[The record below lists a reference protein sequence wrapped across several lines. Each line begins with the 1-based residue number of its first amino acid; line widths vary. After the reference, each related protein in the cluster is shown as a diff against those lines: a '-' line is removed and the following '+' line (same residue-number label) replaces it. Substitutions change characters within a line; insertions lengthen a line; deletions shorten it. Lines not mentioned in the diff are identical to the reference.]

1 MMKKKGVAGLNVFL
15 SLVVMLFM
23 IGLIVMVFT
32 ISGSKLRTVDAV
44 IDQDQV
50 ENGTTTAL
58 AVYTYSSTHV
68 IEDTLTCYNYTGG
81 TRGAEAGTPAG
92 NYTVDYTAKTVT
104 ILPVADWNVTDVQ
117 VEYDEYS
124 TASDVINATYTN
136 ISSSTGWFSTFIV
149 LGAMVVLILLTVIII
164 NSIRGSGITASGG
177 KISEGA

>member
-1 MMKKKGVAGLNVFL
+1 MKLRKKGVAGLNVFL

-32 ISGSKLRTVDAV
+32 IAGSKLKSVDAV
-44 IDQDQV
+44 IDQDQT

-58 AVYTYSSTHV
+58 GVYTYSSTAV

-117 VEYDEYS
+117 VVYDEYS
-124 TASDVINATYTN
+124 VSSDVIDDTY
-136 ISSSTGWFSTFIV
+136 SSIGDSTGWFSTFVV

-164 NSIRGSGITASGG
+164 NSIRGSGITGEG
-177 KISEGA
+177 KIGEGA